1 MIHMYRA
8 VWTVVTLLA
17 LGTQPATARGAS
29 YTVNSCAEAVRELM
43 PATDWSREPGS
54 GSQSF
59 AISTDCREGA
69 VAFRP
74 SASTP
79 NGGGSGVRFTAPAP
93 LSLVDMEYRQVV
105 VTSQSVDPTR
115 PWRWDYTAGYT
126 DTNGVSHQ
134 NRNCITPCSYYIFHQ
149 NENFEGPR
157 RSVWWYLT
165 CAYETNTF
173 CGGGAEVRIFDA
185 KFEIDDPSP
194 PRLLGQPTGAM
205 LSGGADLAGHQTTG
219 FDVSDLG
226 SGVYKADIEVDG
238 TILGSV
244 SFSSAENPHC
254 VRPFRVVRP
263 CPADVSN
270 GITIDTTQLADGAHT
285 ATLRVYDATER
296 NVASYGP
303 IKFTTA
309 NKRLGNY
316 CGAGTLDLA
325 STHLPRKPLAFG
337 KSWIYKA
344 RINGVPGFDVVLL
357 EGRNRVTVAGSSRVA
372 DDGRVAFRLPAG
384 TNRTLRLA
392 ARAPGSTASYLCSK
406 PSQLRVKSRLHLAA
420 TPRKLSNGRAVTL
433 RGRLFGRANA
443 RRPIVI
449 QARATGSRRWATVRV
464 VRTRRDG
471 RFVMRYRFVST
482 FSTVTYV
489 FRAQA
494 RSANGYPYAT
504 GTSRPRRVVVI
515 GARS

>member
-8 VWTVVTLLA
+8 VWTVVSLLA
-17 LGTQPATARGAS
+17 VGALPATALGAS
-29 YTVNSCAEAVRELM
+29 YTVKSCAEAVKELM

-54 GSQSF
+54 GSF
-59 AISTDCREGA
+59 AISTDCSEGA
-69 VAFRP
+69 VAVRP
-74 SASTP
+74 TWGSSTP
-79 NGGGSGVRFTAPAP
+79 NGGGSGIRFTAPAP
-93 LSLVDMEYRQVV
+93 LSLIDMKYRQVI
-105 VTSQSVDPTR
+105 VTTQSSDPTR

-126 DTNGVSHQ
+126 DTSGVTYQ
-134 NRNCITPCSYYIFHQ
+134 NRNCLTPCSLYIFHQ
-149 NENFEGPR
+149 NENFERPR
-157 RSVWWYLT
+157 RSVWWYLR

-173 CGGGAEVRIFDA
+173 CSGGAEVRIFDA
-185 KFEIDDPSP
+185 QFEIDDPSP
-194 PRLLGQPTGAM
+194 PRFVSQPTGAM

-244 SFSSAENPHC
+244 SFSNAENPYC

-263 CPADVSN
+263 CPNDVSN
-270 GITIDTTQLADGAHT
+270 GITVDTTQLADGAHT

-296 NVASYGP
+296 NLASYGP

-325 STHLPRKPLAFG
+325 STHVPRKPLAFG
-337 KSWIYKA
+337 RSWMYKA
-344 RINGVPGFDVVLL
+344 RIAGVPGFDVVLL
-357 EGRNRVTVAGSSRVA
+357 EGRNRVTVVGSSRVP

-384 TNRTLRLA
+384 ANRTLRLA
-392 ARAPGSTASYLCSK
+392 ARPPGSTTSYLCSK
-406 PSQLRVKSRLHLAA
+406 PSQLLVRSRLRLTA
-420 TPRKLSNGRAVTL
+420 TPRELSNGRSVTL
-433 RGRLFGRANA
+433 RGRLYGLARS

-449 QARATGSRRWATVRV
+449 QARATRSRRWATVRV

-471 RFVMRYRFVST
+471 RFVMRYRFLST
-482 FSTVTYV
+482 FNTVTYV

-504 GTSRPRRVVVI
+504 GSSRSCRVRVF